1 MNYKLSMKACLKA
14 VVRDYTV
21 YCIYGQEIITYDTIT
36 QEWEAEEKDLCIPVD
51 KDAFVSLMR
60 VQHFNNG

>member
-1 MNYKLSMKACLKA
+1 MKA